1 MEFDDYNASC
11 TWFWDTAVCSPHLF
25 HLIFC
30 IYVSLLLFSVLCGY
44 KCACKIRY
52 IKFALSFSET
62 HFKVFVGLWLSM
74 MGALGNGRRG
84 GRSPSLLVA
93 ALIACILLLGFNYWV
108 SSSRNIELQ
117 VWHSVIRCSLWQV
130 VKWVAVNYNLLFVVL
145 QSRILEM
152 ESRMRQLAADRDR
165 EQQSKLKAEE
175 ETRRQNEQLELMEET
190 HQRQQENTLNT
201 WKQERVWK
209 HSSYTHSQQFRW
221 KLRDTD
227 RTVLDHYLKNELF
240 LL

>member
-1 MEFDDYNASC
+1 
-11 TWFWDTAVCSPHLF
+11 
-25 HLIFC
+25 
-30 IYVSLLLFSVLCGY
+30 
-44 KCACKIRY
+44 
-52 IKFALSFSET
+52 
-62 HFKVFVGLWLSM
+62 
-74 MGALGNGRRG
+74 MGALGNARRG

-130 VKWVAVNYNLLFVVL
+130 GKWVAVNYNLLFVVL

-190 HQRQQENTLNT
+190 HQRQQENALNT
-201 WKQERVWK
+201 WKQEKVWK

-221 KLRDTD
+221 KLRATD
-227 RTVLDHYLKNELF
+227 HAVLGHYLKNELF
-240 LL
+240 LLL